1 MRINPNCSLKLKIIE
16 DKEVKKLLAF
26 ILVTLSCILCLPGCT
41 LNGSNNYSIEDEEL
55 VWEETLLDKKYLV
68 SDDIVFRLLLN
79 YDEDVYKKVTYSI
92 NNSEEKEVSVITDKV
107 IETRQD
113 LGKKYYVDTG
123 AEIIDAEALGAG
135 AYLIIFYAYND
146 DGERIQV
153 NDDPIVFQI
162 KSE

>member
-1 MRINPNCSLKLKIIE
+1 MKKI
-16 DKEVKKLLAF
+16 LAL
-26 ILVTLSCILCLPGCT
+26 ILTALSCVLCFTGCSSAK
-41 LNGSNNYSIEDEEL
+41 GNNYSLEDEEL
-55 VWEETLLDKKYLV
+55 VWEETLLDKKYLA

-79 YDEDVYKKVTYSI
+79 YDEDIYKKVTYSI
-92 NNSEEKEVSVITDKV
+92 NNSEEKEVTVITDKV
-107 IETRQD
+107 NEARQD

-135 AYLIIFYAYND
+135 AYLIIFYAYNE

-162 KSE
+162 KAEA

>member
-1 MRINPNCSLKLKIIE
+1 MKKI
-16 DKEVKKLLAF
+16 VAF
-26 ILVTLSCILCLPGCT
+26 ILIALSCVLCFTGCSST
-41 LNGSNNYSIEDEEL
+41 KGNNYCLEDEEL

-68 SDDIVFRLLLN
+68 GDDIVFRLLLN

-92 NNSEEKEVSVITDKV
+92 NNSEEKEVTVITDKV
-107 IETRQD
+107 TETRQD

-153 NDDPIVFQI
+153 NDEPIVFQI
-162 KSE
+162 KAAA

>member
-1 MRINPNCSLKLKIIE
+1 M
-16 DKEVKKLLAF
+16 KKLLAF
-26 ILVTLSCILCLPGCT
+26 VLATLSCILCLPGCT
-41 LNGSNNYSIEDEEL
+41 LKGSNNYSIEDEGL

-135 AYLIIFYAYND
+135 AYLIIFYAYNE

-153 NDDPIVFQI
+153 NDEPIVFQI
-162 KSE
+162 KAAA